1 MMEER
6 TVVNHGELVQ
16 RGGGGGEGRC
26 VLRSSIAV
34 K

>member
-16 RGGGGGEGRC
+16 RGGGGGGGRGQM
-26 VLRSSIAV
+26 RTS